1 MRHLQFI
8 QSNTFRWASVVAG
21 VFAAFIIA
29 LFGFIYWQIDGYLV
43 ARSDRMI
50 ATQIGYIGSLPQP
63 RLLEA
68 IQDHLRQDS
77 RGVQFAGLFAA
88 DGHRIAGNMERL
100 PPGLDINVP
109 VQTAR
114 IARMDQPDR
123 GDQVVRAIG
132 RLMQNGEVSVMHQ
145 NFLRRLR

>member
-43 ARSDRMI
+43 VRSDRMI
-50 ATQIGYIGSLPQP
+50 ATQIGYIGSLPP
-63 RLLEA
+63 RRLLEA
-68 IQDHLRQDS
+68 IEDHLRQDS
-77 RGVQFAGLFAA
+77 RGVQFAGLFGA
-88 DGHRIAGNMERL
+88 DGHRIAGNVERL
-100 PPGLDINVP
+100 PPGLDVDAP
-109 VQTAR
+109 VKTAR

-123 GDQVVRAIG
+123 GDQAVRAIG
-132 RLMQNGEVSVMHQ
+132 RRMQNGDVLVIGR
-145 NFLRRLR
+145 NVD